1 MRGIPFC
8 CEYVFHEIRITGVV
22 EYWQGEVVINRGEEW
37 VPGFAGM
44 AVIERSPLRGKGEE
58 GRGRDGFWLPLG

>member
-1 MRGIPFC
+1 MRGIRFC

-22 EYWQGEVVINRGEEW
+22 GYWQGEVVNNRGEEW

-44 AVIERSPLRGKGEE
+44 TVMQRSPFAGT
-58 GRGRDGFWLPLG
+58 RDS